1 MLYYI
6 FQYLDKAFDV
16 PGAGVF
22 QYITF
27 RSAMAFILSL
37 AISTIYGK
45 RIIQFLRNQQVGE
58 TVRELGLQGQSEK
71 AGTPTMGG
79 IIIIL
84 ATLIPVLEKYYGFR
98 ICLTGNDR
106 KYKPGQSSLSHW
118 WADYLASHLPYKS
131 SFRIIAQKV

>member
-1 MLYYI
+1 MLYYL

-37 AISTIYGK
+37 AIATIYGK
-45 RIIQFLRNQQVGE
+45 KIINFLRKQQVGE
-58 TVRELGLQGQSEK
+58 TVRELGLEGQTQK

-79 IIIIL
+79 IISYNF
-84 ATLIPVLEKYYGFR
+84 V
-98 ICLTGNDR
+98 
-106 KYKPGQSSLSHW
+106 
-118 WADYLASHLPYKS
+118 
-131 SFRIIAQKV
+131 

>member
-27 RSAMAFILSL
+27 RSALAFYFVVVNCYDLR
-37 AISTIYGK
+37 K
-45 RIIQFLRNQQVGE
+45 KIINYLRNQQVGE
-58 TVRELGLQGQSEK
+58 TVRELGLEGSNCK

-84 ATLIPVLEKYYGFR
+84 ADF
-98 ICLTGNDR
+98 N
-106 KYKPGQSSLSHW
+106 
-118 WADYLASHLPYKS
+118 S
-131 SFRIIAQKV
+131 SFVIGEVE